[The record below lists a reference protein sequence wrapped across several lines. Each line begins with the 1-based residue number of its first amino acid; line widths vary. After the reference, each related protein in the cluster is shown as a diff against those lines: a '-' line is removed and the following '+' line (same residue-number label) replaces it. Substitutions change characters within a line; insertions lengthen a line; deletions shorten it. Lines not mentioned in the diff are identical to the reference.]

1 MDLKKVGRFI
11 AQKRKE
17 KDYTQDQL
25 GEMLGISSNTLSKWE
40 RGVNAPDISL
50 LSNISKILDVS
61 LEELLSGERINED
74 KKDST
79 DSSEGIISGMKFYTK
94 QTKNK
99 YLKYSAYS
107 IILILFVFSFLF
119 MITNYNQFKIF
130 GITSK
135 NSKTYVDGQIVFNQ
149 ERNIIIINNI
159 DLKDNNIATDKEE
172 RIQYL
177 KVSLKSN
184 NKIIFSSEKVIE
196 GENNRINSYLLNN
209 TFFADEDVNS
219 KEEVLVKDV
228 DINKLEIVI
237 EYVDIDNENKTIKI
251 PLAVKKEYSSTK
263 IIY

>member
-1 MDLKKVGRFI
+1 
-11 AQKRKE
+11 
-17 KDYTQDQL
+17 
-25 GEMLGISSNTLSKWE
+25 
-40 RGVNAPDISL
+40 
-50 LSNISKILDVS
+50 
-61 LEELLSGERINED
+61 
-74 KKDST
+74 
-79 DSSEGIISGMKFYTK
+79 
-94 QTKNK
+94 
-99 YLKYSAYS
+99 
-107 IILILFVFSFLF
+107 

-130 GITSK
+130 GVTSK
-135 NSKTYVDGQIVFNQ
+135 SSKIYVDGQIVFNQ

-184 NKIIFSSEKVIE
+184 SKVIFSSEKIIE

-209 TFFADEDVNS
+209 TFFADENVNS
-219 KEEVLVKDV
+219 KEEVLIKDV

-237 EYVDIDNENKTIKI
+237 EYINTDNENKTIEI